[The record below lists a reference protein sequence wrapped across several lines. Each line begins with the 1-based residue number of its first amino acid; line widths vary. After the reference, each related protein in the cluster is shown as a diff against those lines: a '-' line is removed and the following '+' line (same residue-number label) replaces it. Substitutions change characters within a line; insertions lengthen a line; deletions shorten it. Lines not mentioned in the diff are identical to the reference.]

1 MNTNTMP
8 LEAETRVLIDRS
20 LENLGWKLSGKEQNV
35 YYSSLAL
42 KQKKRNSAES
52 DRTMFCIPKR
62 AISL

>member
-35 YYSSLAL
+35 YYEQPRSEAE
-42 KQKKRNSAES
+42 KKKES
-52 DRTMFCIPKR
+52 VLTMFCTRKI
-62 AISL
+62 ATSL